1 MTGQLYYNYYL
12 RSART
17 GHLEDAFAFY
27 RHVMDE
33 EYFAGLQH
41 DPALGGKVSARGR
54 ATETEKPP
62 PIGNAKADR
71 IAMIFRPCGSSRG
84 TP

>member
-41 DPALGGKVSARGR
+41 DPVLGGKMSA
-54 ATETEKPP
+54 
-62 PIGNAKADR
+62 
-71 IAMIFRPCGSSRG
+71 
-84 TP
+84 